1 MSLSHTTPSSIQFS
15 RLDNVVLSA
24 VSATAGVDMVK
35 ILTGSK
41 VKESVMARS
50 VACKILSEYGYG
62 TREIGRLLNTDHKGV
77 HIFVESHDNR
87 MADKKY
93 AHAYNKSK
101 KFVEEYDSSN
111 ENVEGKM
118 NSLYLKYLDLESK
131 YEHLVDLLT
140 SN

>member
-1 MSLSHTTPSSIQFS
+1 MQSSKQFS

-24 VSATAGVDMVK
+24 ISATAGVDIVK
-35 ILTGSK
+35 ILTSSK
-41 VKESVMARS
+41 TKESVLARS

-77 HIFVESHDNR
+77 HIFIESHDNR
-87 MADKKY
+87 MADRKY
-93 AHAYNKSK
+93 AHTYNKSK
-101 KFVEEYDSSN
+101 KFVEDYESSN
-111 ENVEGKM
+111 ENLERKL
-118 NSLYLKYLDLESK
+118 NSLYMKYLELDSK